1 MTNERTELK
10 QLWVEKYRPSKM
22 EDYVWI
28 DQNQKKMIE
37 LRKILIFSYT
47 YTTVMD
53 EAVAKE
59 RVIVLDQHIIEG
71 WGLWW
76 VQWQK
81 DTKDRL
87 RKSVNRT
94 RVNHFSDLH
103 LVGPKS
109 NNLLANTTTSPLV
122 PLVLL
127 TK

>member
-1 MTNERTELK
+1 
-10 QLWVEKYRPSKM
+10 
-22 EDYVWI
+22 
-28 DQNQKKMIE
+28 
-37 LRKILIFSYT
+37 
-47 YTTVMD
+47 MD
-53 EAVAKE
+53 EVFAKE

-81 DTKDRL
+81 DTKERL

-109 NNLLANTTTSPLV
+109 SNLLRNTTACV
-122 PLVLL
+122 PISSTNSLL

>member
-1 MTNERTELK
+1 
-10 QLWVEKYRPSKM
+10 
-22 EDYVWI
+22 
-28 DQNQKKMIE
+28 
-37 LRKILIFSYT
+37 
-47 YTTVMD
+47 MD